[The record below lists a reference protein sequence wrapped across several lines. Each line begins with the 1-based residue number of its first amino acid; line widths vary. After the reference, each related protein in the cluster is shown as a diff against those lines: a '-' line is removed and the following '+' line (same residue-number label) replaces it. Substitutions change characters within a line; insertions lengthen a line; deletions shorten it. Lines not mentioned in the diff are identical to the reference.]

1 MSQERN
7 MITVEVTTRIRVAP
21 DEERQRLSSRFKGP
35 SLERL
40 LALVN
45 HVEAGNF
52 YEGAKLYFQECT
64 YVEREAVG
72 IGMASIFEGIG
83 SREVD
88 KKLWAER
95 DPGVMFVSSEG
106 RMLDGTGL
114 DYPRYALAGTAPG
127 VEQTVTVGQGDGL
140 EP

>member
-7 MITVEVTTRIRVAP
+7 IITVEVTTRIRVAP
-21 DEERQRLSSRFKGP
+21 DEERQRLSGLFKGP

-88 KKLWAER
+88 KKMWAER
-95 DPGVMFVSSEG
+95 DPGVKLVNSEG

-114 DYPRYALAGTAPG
+114 DYPRYALAGGAPS
-127 VEQTVTVGQGDGL
+127 VDKALAAVLGD
-140 EP
+140 EPQP